1 MLISKFVIDQPLYQ
15 GEKMRPYVLWIAML
29 ISPILVAQTTSKP
42 KPRNKPPV
50 VSAKEVQQL
59 RQAMVAQQQQMDAQ
73 RQQMEQLKAQL
84 QQLLDATQ
92 QANVA
97 AQKVQ
102 GSADQAQTTAAQ
114 AQQSATEAQRVADQ
128 ASANAVEAKTALS
141 VVNSKAQ
148 DEDRKFSALQ
158 DILGRFRLAG
168 DIRIRGENFT
178 QPGTQDRNR
187 ARLRARFGVEG
198 KLNEDFNGA
207 IYIATGSLG
216 DPTTTNETFTNFFD
230 RKTIGLDKAFI
241 TYNPIAHNWIS
252 LTAGKFPYLWQRTA
266 VTGDPD
272 LNPEGFDQKFSFDL
286 KNPVVKN
293 LTVQGIELLYNES
306 SAGQDSYALGAQASA
321 KLQFGPWTA
330 TPSLLSLK
338 WNRPDA
344 ILQASAFAVQATTTG
359 AAGTI
364 PAGPFPVPGEGQGC
378 QTVLGGPKFAPCPF
392 APNGMTNAT
401 FVDAKGVP
409 HFYSGFNYTDFILNN
424 QFKTGSERFPLNLL
438 LEFEDNLDAE
448 NHPLNSTGHVIAGL
462 GPQNKEYGFDLSL
475 GQTRKKNDLQ
485 FGYSWYRQEQD
496 SVLASFAE
504 SDQRTPTNLIQN
516 RIYALWKLRTNTVA
530 SFTWWRGRVLN
541 SALENNAALAQKTI
555 TAAGETEPYL
565 NRFQFDLIYT
575 F

>member
-1 MLISKFVIDQPLYQ
+1 VK
-15 GEKMRPYVLWIAML
+15 PYLLWIL
-29 ISPILVAQTTSKP
+29 LLVTPILLAQTSSKP
-42 KPRNKPPV
+42 KVRGKHTA
-50 VSAKEVQQL
+50 VSAQEIQQL
-59 RQAMVAQQQQMDAQ
+59 RDALTAQQQQMETQ

-84 QQLLDATQ
+84 QQLLDTTQ
-92 QANVA
+92 QARA
-97 AQKVQ
+97 DAQKVQ

-114 AQQSATEAQRVADQ
+114 VQQSATQAQRVADQ
-128 ASANAVEAKTALS
+128 ASQNAVEAKTALS
-141 VVNSKAQ
+141 VVNGKAQ
-148 DEDRKFSALQ
+148 DEEKRVSALQ
-158 DILGRFRLAG
+158 DILGRFRFAG
-168 DIRIRGENFT
+168 DVRIRGENFT
-178 QPGTQDRNR
+178 QEGTQDRNR
-187 ARLRARFGVEG
+187 ARIRARFGVEG

-207 IYIATGSLG
+207 IYLATGSLG

-252 LTAGKFPYLWQRTA
+252 LTGGKFPYLWQRTS

-272 LNPEGFDQKFSFDL
+272 LNPEGFDEKFSFDF
-286 KNPVVKN
+286 KNPLVKN
-293 LTVQGIELLYNES
+293 VTVQGIELLYNEN

-321 KLQFGPWTA
+321 KLQLGAWTA

-359 AAGTI
+359 AAGTT

-378 QTVLGGPKFAPCPF
+378 QTVLGGPKFPPCPF

-401 FVDAKGVP
+401 FVDSKGGA

-424 QFKTGSERFPLNLL
+424 QFRTGSERFPLNLM

-448 NHPLNSTGHVIAGL
+448 NHPLDSTGHVLRGL

-475 GQTRKKNDLQ
+475 GQSRKRNDLQ

-516 RIYALWKLRTNTVA
+516 RIYALWKVRANTLA

-541 SALENNAALAQKTI
+541 SALQNNAALTQKTI

>member
-1 MLISKFVIDQPLYQ
+1 VK
-15 GEKMRPYVLWIAML
+15 PYLLWIL
-29 ISPILVAQTTSKP
+29 LLVTPNLPAQTSSKP
-42 KPRNKPPV
+42 KARGKQTA
-50 VSAKEVQQL
+50 VSAQEVQQL
-59 RQAMVAQQQQMDAQ
+59 RDALRAQQQQMEMQ
-73 RQQMEQLKAQL
+73 RQQMEQLKAEL
-84 QQLLDATQ
+84 EQLLEATQ
-92 QANVA
+92 QAHAA

-128 ASANAVEAKTALS
+128 ASTNAVEAKTAHS
-141 VVNSKAQ
+141 VVNGKAQ
-148 DEDRKFSALQ
+148 DEDKRVSALQ
-158 DILGRFRLAG
+158 DILGRFRFAG
-168 DIRIRGENFT
+168 DVRIRGENFT
-178 QPGTQDRNR
+178 QQGTQDRNR
-187 ARLRARFGVEG
+187 ARIRARFGVEG

-207 IYIATGSLG
+207 IYLATGSLG

-230 RKTIGLDKAFI
+230 RKTIALDKAFI

-252 LTAGKFPYLWQRTA
+252 LTGGKFPYLWQRTS

-286 KNPVVKN
+286 KNTVVKN

-321 KLQFGPWTA
+321 KLQLGLWSA
-330 TPSLLSLK
+330 TPSFLSLK

-359 AAGTI
+359 AAGTT

-378 QTVLGGPKFAPCPF
+378 QTVVGGPKFAPCPF

-401 FVDAKGVP
+401 FVDSKGVA
-409 HFYSGFNYTDFILNN
+409 HFYSGFNYTDLILNN
-424 QFKTGSERFPLNLL
+424 QFRTGSERFPLNLM

-448 NHPLNSTGHVIAGL
+448 NHPLDSTGHVLTGL

-516 RIYALWKLRTNTVA
+516 RIYALWKVRANTLA

-565 NRFQFDLIYT
+565 NRFQFELIYT

>member
-1 MLISKFVIDQPLYQ
+1 MNHQSLRKETKV
-15 GEKMRPYVLWIAML
+15 RPYVLWIVSLLTPVVM
-29 ISPILVAQTTSKP
+29 AQTGSKP
-42 KPRNKPPV
+42 KPRSKMPA
-50 VSAKEVQQL
+50 VSVQEVQQL
-59 RQAMVAQQQQMDAQ
+59 RQELATQQRRMEAQQ
-73 RQQMEQLKAQL
+73 QQMEQLKSQL

-92 QANVA
+92 QANAA

-102 GSADQAQTTAAQ
+102 ASADQAQTIAIQ
-114 AQQSATEAQRVADQ
+114 AQQSTTEAQRLADQ
-128 ASANAVEAKTALS
+128 ASANSVEAKGALA
-141 VVNSKAQ
+141 VVSSKTQ
-148 DEDRKFSALQ
+148 DEDKKVSALQ
-158 DILGRFRLAG
+158 DVLGRFRFAG
-168 DIRIRGENFT
+168 DVRIRGENFT
-178 QPGTQDRNR
+178 QQGTQDRNR
-187 ARLRARFGVEG
+187 ARIRARFGVEG

-207 IYIATGSLG
+207 IYLATGSPG

-241 TYNPIAHNWIS
+241 TYNPIAHHWVS
-252 LTAGKFPYLWQRTA
+252 VTAGKFPYLWQRTA

-272 LNPEGFDQKFSFDL
+272 LNPEGFEQKLSFDL

-321 KLQFGPWTA
+321 RLQFGPWTA

-359 AAGTI
+359 STSAGSL
-364 PAGPFPVPGEGQGC
+364 PVPGEGPGC
-378 QTVLGGPKFAPCPF
+378 QTVVGGPKFAPCPF

-401 FVDAKGVP
+401 FIDSKGLAR
-409 HFYSGFNYTDFILNN
+409 FYSGFNYTDFILNN

-438 LEFEDNLDAE
+438 LEFEDNLDAA
-448 NHPLNSTGHVIAGL
+448 NHPLDSAGHVIAGL

-516 RIYALWKLRTNTVA
+516 RIYALWRLRANTVA

-555 TAAGETEPYL
+555 TTAGETEPYL

>member
-1 MLISKFVIDQPLYQ
+1 VK
-15 GEKMRPYVLWIAML
+15 PYLLWIL
-29 ISPILVAQTTSKP
+29 LLVTPILLAQTSSKP
-42 KPRNKPPV
+42 KVRGKHTA
-50 VSAKEVQQL
+50 VSAQEIQQL
-59 RQAMVAQQQQMDAQ
+59 RDALTAQQQQMETQ

-84 QQLLDATQ
+84 QQLLDTTQ
-92 QANVA
+92 QARA
-97 AQKVQ
+97 DAQKVQ

-114 AQQSATEAQRVADQ
+114 AQQSATQAQRVADQ
-128 ASANAVEAKTALS
+128 ASQNAVEAKTALS
-141 VVNSKAQ
+141 VVNGKAQ
-148 DEDRKFSALQ
+148 DEEKRVSALQ
-158 DILGRFRLAG
+158 DILGRFRFAG
-168 DIRIRGENFT
+168 DVRIRGENFT
-178 QPGTQDRNR
+178 QEGTQDRNR
-187 ARLRARFGVEG
+187 ARIRARFGVEG

-207 IYIATGSLG
+207 IYLATGSLG

-252 LTAGKFPYLWQRTA
+252 LTGGKFPYLWQRTS

-272 LNPEGFDQKFSFDL
+272 LNPEGFDEKFSFDF
-286 KNPVVKN
+286 KNPLVKN
-293 LTVQGIELLYNES
+293 VTVQGIELLYNEN

-321 KLQFGPWTA
+321 KLQLGAWTA

-359 AAGTI
+359 AAGTT

-378 QTVLGGPKFAPCPF
+378 QTVLGGPKFPPCPF

-401 FVDAKGVP
+401 FVDSKGGA

-424 QFKTGSERFPLNLL
+424 QFRTGSERFPLNLM

-448 NHPLNSTGHVIAGL
+448 NHPLDSTGHVLRGL

-475 GQTRKKNDLQ
+475 GQSRKRNDLQ

-516 RIYALWKLRTNTVA
+516 RIYALWKVRANTLA

-541 SALENNAALAQKTI
+541 SALQNNAALTQKTI